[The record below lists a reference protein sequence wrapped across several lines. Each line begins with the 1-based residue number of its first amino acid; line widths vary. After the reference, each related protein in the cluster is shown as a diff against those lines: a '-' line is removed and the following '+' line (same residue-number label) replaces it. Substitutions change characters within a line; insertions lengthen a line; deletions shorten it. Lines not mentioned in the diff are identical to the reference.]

1 MVEYGNGVGH
11 ATGAGGGVG
20 GGSGATTD
28 IGAGAER
35 FVNDA
40 VNTISGL
47 PPTTLVLIVVADL
60 PRADHPAPGVLT
72 RR

>member
-28 IGAGAER
+28 IGAGAEK

-47 PPTTLVLIVVADL
+47 PPTTLVLIVVL
-60 PRADHPAPGVLT
+60 IFLGLMILRRAF
-72 RR
+72 

>member
-11 ATGAGGGVG
+11 ATGAGGGG
-20 GGSGATTD
+20 GGGGATTD

-47 PPTTLVLIVVADL
+47 PPTTLVLIVVL
-60 PRADHPAPGVLT
+60 IFLGLLILRRAF
-72 RR
+72 